1 MFRVFSNTQMTF
13 NTRKTVCQPDADAW
27 SDVEDFRDFPILA
40 RTRKAFRNLLG
51 KASLSFDGLANIAE
65 QDPAVCL
72 HMLLRI
78 AKRSP
83 KSLEQISSAAG
94 CISLLGMEDVVLL
107 VKQLPIVHEHSIRSS
122 ERNYVA
128 MLHTAALAGRLA
140 GHWAKLKPGMNQHQA
155 HWAAMLASAPFW
167 PWHLVQVE
175 ASQEVLHQLANNKEI
190 VPAFQDC
197 FSTLD
202 RKHLKRWHNLAQKL
216 ALPNVCKS
224 LWQESL
230 WPIIQSWKILRQTNV
245 LHIEGNKQLKH
256 QCQQNEMLIYCAN
269 MLAMHYR
276 IGAYRYKS
284 QRWVKLTAH
293 LLNLETDIVHRQ
305 VIDQS
310 LQLARQGMLLS
321 SVNSLLAPIHSRAP
335 YPPAIHCAHK
345 VVSMAMERDAPI
357 AASVPV
363 SVPKNN
369 PVIRKIDQKK
379 LNKLL
384 HQLEQEAESFGDWHF
399 LMRSVLKGIT
409 EAIGLKHAYVMIQNK
424 QGTAAK
430 VYYQQGLAET
440 DPLCQFGITLDKAS
454 VFKKML
460 EKPASLMITDQN
472 RSKMLRGISPAQQNV
487 LPQQFMMMSLFS
499 NERAIGIIFADLGD
513 LEHNQPMQP
522 SEYIAFKSLC
532 MATNKSLSKL
542 AMATK
547 KKASSNNS
555 SATQRRA

>member
-1 MFRVFSNTQMTF
+1 
-13 NTRKTVCQPDADAW
+13 
-27 SDVEDFRDFPILA
+27 
-40 RTRKAFRNLLG
+40 
-51 KASLSFDGLANIAE
+51 
-65 QDPAVCL
+65 
-72 HMLLRI
+72 
-78 AKRSP
+78 
-83 KSLEQISSAAG
+83 
-94 CISLLGMEDVVLL
+94 L
-107 VKQLPIVHEHSIRSS
+107 VKQLPVVREHSTRSS

-140 GHWAKLKPGMNQHQA
+140 GQWATLKPGMNQHQA

-175 ASQEVLHQLANNKEI
+175 ASQEVLHQLAKNKEI

-202 RKHLKRWHNLAQKL
+202 KKHLKRWHNLARKL
-216 ALPNVCKS
+216 SLPHVCQS

-256 QCQQNEMLIYCAN
+256 QCQQSEMLIYCSN

-293 LLNLETDIVHRQ
+293 LLNLETDTVHRQ
-305 VIDQS
+305 VVEQS

-321 SVNSLLAPIHSRAP
+321 SVNSLLAPTHSRVL
-335 YPPAIHCAHK
+335 YPAAIHCEHK
-345 VVSMAMERDAPI
+345 TVSMTMERDAPI
-357 AASVPV
+357 AVTP
-363 SVPKNN
+363 PKNT
-369 PVIRKIDQKK
+369 PILRKIDQKK

-409 EAIGLKHAYVMIQNK
+409 EGIGLKHAYVMIQNK
-424 QGTAAK
+424 LGTAAK

-440 DPLCQFGITLDKAS
+440 DPLCQFGIALDKAS

-472 RSKMLRGISPAQQNV
+472 RSKMLRGISPAQQSV

-499 NERAIGIIFADLGD
+499 NERAIGIIFADLGNA
-513 LEHNQPMQP
+513 EHNQPMQP

-532 MATNKSLSKL
+532 MATNKSLGKL
-542 AMATK
+542 ALVTK

-555 SATQRRA
+555 NPTQRRA